1 MQLDLLELV
10 LELLLHD
17 LLILEV
23 YSRVDLGR
31 RLLLDILLHAQD
43 RINWVNTVLAFH
55 VEWL

>member
-43 RINWVNTVLAFH
+43 RIDWVNTVLAFH